1 VTTTGERHRASF
13 IGVLRVR
20 VGKITHWREYQDT
33 ALIARTLGGQ
43 RTA

>member
-20 VGKITHWREYQDT
+20 DGKIKHWREYQDT
-33 ALIARTLGGQ
+33 ARIARALAT
-43 RTA
+43 